1 MDGFEWSSP
10 LVLGNSIFFVGPLT
24 RVESDAS
31 GTPALLSCSPFTM
44 LSAINDPRYY
54 GAMATTAIDTLRY
67 ARKLKDAGVPP
78 DQAEAMADAIGSEL
92 VDQLATKADLQSAV
106 QLLRT
111 ELGGSIRLVQW
122 MLGFTLAFVV
132 AIAWRVFV

>member
-1 MDGFEWSSP
+1 MPSRPS
-10 LVLGNSIFFVGPLT
+10 LA
-24 RVESDAS
+24 AS
-31 GTPALLSCSPFTM
+31 HSLLLLSTVNYS
-44 LSAINDPRYY
+44 RYY
-54 GAMATTAIDTLRY
+54 EAMTTTAIDTLRY

-92 VDQLATKADLQSAV
+92 VDQLATKSDLQAAV

-132 AIAWRVFV
+132 AIAWRIFA